1 MCYLKIWHHDPQT
14 CQKAAKPNQPP
25 CKVGQVL
32 PSWSNLYEGRERRAT
47 AGEISGSRSAPQVH
61 LLVLIISLS
70 ALHLGDWGF
79 KLGFWTILSSL
90 TSQLESAV
98 GTRKASGWSQ
108 TESLL
113 GFMFISAF
121 RSPAVKQRFFTCDR
135 KPSCSFSSSRP
146 PQDQGPPFHWS
157 TRLFCQQ
164 PTYASCCP
172 EF

>member
-1 MCYLKIWHHDPQT
+1 MISQHLTSRPANLSKG
-14 CQKAAKPNQPP
+14 AKQNHPP
-25 CKVGQVL
+25 CKVGQLL

-61 LLVLIISLS
+61 LLVLIISLL
-70 ALHLGDWGF
+70 ALHLGEWVL
-79 KLGFWTILSSL
+79 KWGFWTILSSL

-98 GTRKASGWSQ
+98 GTRKASGSQ

-113 GFMFISAF
+113 GFRFISAF
-121 RSPAVKQRFFTCDR
+121 RSPAVKQRFFTCDK
-135 KPSCSFSSSRP
+135 KPSCSFSSWRS